1 MDETTFYQRV
11 RLGKGALSDQVAQQ
25 IIDLITS
32 KHLNVG
38 DQLPPLV
45 ELTQHLGVSRTAT
58 REAIK
63 LLDAWGIVT
72 VKHGVGTFV
81 AGLPDG
87 ALTIPLKVSAERSGK
102 TARNLHQVREAIEPG
117 IASLAAQNAQPEHIS
132 EMESAIQRMDE
143 SLDDADNFI
152 PVDLM
157 FHTALAKA
165 TGNELFLIVIRPV
178 IGLLNDAMR
187 LAERNPGAM
196 KQGQEYHRLLLEHIK
211 AREPEKAREAMTAHL
226 GEVWKNIEAQLD
238 R

>member
-1 MDETTFYQRV
+1 
-11 RLGKGALSDQVAQQ
+11 
-25 IIDLITS
+25 
-32 KHLNVG
+32 
-38 DQLPPLV
+38 
-45 ELTQHLGVSRTAT
+45 
-58 REAIK
+58 
-63 LLDAWGIVT
+63 
-72 VKHGVGTFV
+72 
-81 AGLPDG
+81 
-87 ALTIPLKVSAERSGK
+87 
-102 TARNLHQVREAIEPG
+102 
-117 IASLAAQNAQPEHIS
+117 
-132 EMESAIQRMDE
+132 
-143 SLDDADNFI
+143 
-152 PVDLM
+152 M